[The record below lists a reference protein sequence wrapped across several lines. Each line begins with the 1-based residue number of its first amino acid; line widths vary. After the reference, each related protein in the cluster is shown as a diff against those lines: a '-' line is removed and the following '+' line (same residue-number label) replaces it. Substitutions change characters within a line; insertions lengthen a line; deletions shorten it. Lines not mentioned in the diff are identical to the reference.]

1 MRYVFVRAINS
12 AFYSYGQWRNSCSY
26 CRDNSTWSPRW
37 TKQIFSLKSSPA
49 EQAFPFFSFVCFQ
62 GTEMQRRERHEKQ
75 DTRSPHPCNLSLEK
89 YKLTKKHYLRL
100 ITEFMSATR
109 AANLLLSTHGSFTKK
124 REAGTANS
132 RLGSWGPLPFPA
144 PVERERVRSESPKN
158 ENMGGRDIGN
168 HPFDQP
174 TVFAIGEKK

>member
-37 TKQIFSLKSSPA
+37 KKQIFSLKSSPA

-124 REAGTANS
+124 REAGTVDLV
-132 RLGSWGPLPFPA
+132 LGDPFRFQPPLNESEWEARAPRTRIWG
-144 PVERERVRSESPKN
+144 EE
-158 ENMGGRDIGN
+158 
-168 HPFDQP
+168 
-174 TVFAIGEKK
+174 T